1 MGTGAIAG
9 EAPYPDVEAAL
20 ADGKTQEEI
29 DSYKA
34 SPGPRRVAP
43 QLTMT
48 AAMKREMDLVMKRWN
63 KQDDEIDSWES
74 SLKSRAAACKKEGL
88 VQLAAFDSQ
97 QGVTIVEDDVTTPA
111 ASSGDT
117 NRTLPDHVRRAC
129 ITTEGGGGG
138 VGRVPIE
145 ALEVRALASEAE
157 LQLLLAWLYQDETD
171 ERNSPNCWFSRAS
184 ASLVHAF
191 DEGRLFGTFLRAG
204 ESRVREKRAGTAAG
218 RGGGGGRE
226 AEVEDGCGDEDSTK
240 LTAGVTCSSAVMLP
254 GGGKAEKENLR
265 EKESKRDC
273 AKDGDN
279 MRDIVKDG
287 DKAVSECGLNGDKNG
302 HADIIGDSDGEIC
315 GGGATPP
322 RIGGEPRGDTPQ
334 QEKDDGDGVT
344 QSGGKKK
351 IKDADTSPCTSTKLT
366 SSSAVG
372 TRMPPRQ
379 IASCP
384 IAFCATKHVEVVGA
398 NSGTK
403 HELIDAT
410 GVRRNCR
417 GVGLGRYTAEYFVE
431 RARAAGREGYEVEAH
446 PGANGFWRKLG
457 FRPDTTSKQQQR
469 ESQSQSIYCVA
480 TNKTCQKMTV
490 VFTTNDYIRNY
501 L

>member
-1 MGTGAIAG
+1 MGTGAISG
-9 EAPYPDVEAAL
+9 DAPYADVEAAL

-34 SPGPRRVAP
+34 SPGRRRVAP

-97 QGVTIVEDDVTTPA
+97 QGVTVVEDDDPTTPA

-129 ITTEGGGGG
+129 ITKEGGGGG
-138 VGRVPIE
+138 VGRVPVE

-191 DEGRLFGTFLRAG
+191 DEGRLFGTFFRAG
-204 ESRVREKRAGTAAG
+204 ESRVREKRTRAAAG
-218 RGGGGGRE
+218 RGGGRGGE
-226 AEVEDGCGDEDSTK
+226 VEVEDGGGDEDSAK

-254 GGGKAEKENLR
+254 GVGEAEGANLK
-265 EKESKRDC
+265 EKESNGDC
-273 AKDGDN
+273 AKDGDKL
-279 MRDIVKDG
+279 RDLDKAG
-287 DKAVSECGLNGDKNG
+287 DKAVSECGLNGGDKNG
-302 HADIIGDSDGEIC
+302 HADIIGVSDGEVC
-315 GGGATPP
+315 AGGATPP
-322 RIGGEPRGDTPQ
+322 RISGEPQGDTQQ
-334 QEKDDGDGVT
+334 QEKDGVDGNNQT
-344 QSGGKKK
+344 NGKNKT
-351 IKDADTSPCTSTKLT
+351 KDADTSRCAKLT
-366 SSSAVG
+366 SSSVVG
-372 TRMPPRQ
+372 TRTPPRR

-398 NSGTK
+398 NSDTT

-417 GVGLGRYTAEYFVE
+417 GVGLGRFTAEYFVE

-457 FRPDTTSKQQQR
+457 FRPDTTSKQQKHQP
-469 ESQSQSIYCVA
+469 QSQSIYCAA

-490 VFTTNDYIRNY
+490 VFPTNDYIRNY